1 MTVAVGPGE
10 DLDEL
15 ASRYLG
21 DASRKWIIKDYN
33 QIGAVTEGQLILIP
47 RGNYRPGGLTPDGYQ
62 TVPVLAYPD
71 LVTVKSEQIA
81 KIVDSF
87 QRQMQ
92 FLQTEGYHVVDI
104 HQLTDF
110 LAFKATLPPK
120 AVVLTFDDQSRLFYD
135 LIFPILQEHQIPVTL
150 FIAPPEVGTASMAD
164 WSQLKEMSEAGID
177 IQYRFSKELAGSL
190 DQSHFPDRNR
200 LMQIM
205 TTLVSERDRIEMKI
219 GQPCRYLAY
228 PEGKLAA
235 LIVILSE
242 KAGFSGGFNRKAGSN
257 PFYRNRFVIQRD
269 GVRWDEAIDSY
280 RKHLAVFKKEVLR

>member
-1 MTVAVGPGE
+1 
-10 DLDEL
+10 
-15 ASRYLG
+15 
-21 DASRKWIIKDYN
+21 
-33 QIGAVTEGQLILIP
+33 
-47 RGNYRPGGLTPDGYQ
+47 
-62 TVPVLAYPD
+62 
-71 LVTVKSEQIA
+71 
-81 KIVDSF
+81 
-87 QRQMQ
+87 MQ